1 MAPQLIASWEYTD
14 SAKLL
19 CTLPDRVISL
29 KMEDGKIIAETEGGW
44 YEILHDGSYI
54 GIRK

>member
-1 MAPQLIASWEYTD
+1 MAPQFIASWEYAD